1 MTYAT
6 VKIDGKE
13 GFVGKMADTAEAIG
27 CVMDYLSNKFTCL
40 LAVHLLQIGGGQ
52 VRNHEQ
58 LGSWP
63 RCWCDCQLLVL
74 T

>member
-27 CVMDYLSNKFTCL
+27 CVMDYLSNKFTDFSAHEIANCL
-40 LAVHLLQIGGGQ
+40 WDGHWNGMIGEHDIEIHIEGNYG
-52 VRNHEQ
+52 N
-58 LGSWP
+58 
-63 RCWCDCQLLVL
+63 
-74 T
+74 